1 MRGKSQTSTVKDGRI
16 RVVCSRC
23 AKKQYVAVP
32 TGLRKKTVRCS
43 CGQSSLHTLNHR
55 SSTRESTCGKA
66 FIILPNG
73 RECPIYL
80 CDISI
85 GGVGFNIPIQYSRT
99 ISNGQDLR
107 IKYRSLNGS
116 SVMRRIRIKN
126 IINNRAGAEFLDGR
140 LSSF

>member
-1 MRGKSQTSTVKDGRI
+1 M
-16 RVVCSRC
+16 
-23 AKKQYVAVP
+23 
-32 TGLRKKTVRCS
+32 
-43 CGQSSLHTLNHR
+43 
-55 SSTRESTCGKA
+55 RESTCGKA

-80 CDISI
+80 CDISL

-107 IKYRSLNGS
+107 IKYRSLTGS
-116 SVMRRIRIKN
+116 SVMRKIRIKN

-140 LSSF
+140 TSSF